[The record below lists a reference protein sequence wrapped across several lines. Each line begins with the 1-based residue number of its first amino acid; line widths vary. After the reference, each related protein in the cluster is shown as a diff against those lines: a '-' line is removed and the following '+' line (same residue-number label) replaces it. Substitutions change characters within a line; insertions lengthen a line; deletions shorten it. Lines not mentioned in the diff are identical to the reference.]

1 MADED
6 HGDMALMYTTITP
19 AGVLG
24 PEVQI
29 DNRVCECCKTSMTMT
44 PDGAVAVY
52 RDRSDKEIRD
62 ISISRFSNGKWSP
75 PEALTNDGWKIEGCP
90 INGPAVSSSG
100 KNLAVAWF
108 TAPGEKPQV
117 NVLLSSD
124 SGKTF
129 GKKVRIDEGNPAG
142 RVDVLSL
149 PSGDAVVSWIERTD
163 KNGPQV
169 HMRQV
174 AANGTAAAP
183 MNRVRKYEG
192 GIRRIPQDGDF
203 GQRHCRRLDGFGRTV
218 EGAYHGGQPVDLPA
232 VGAVY
237 DRPF

>member
-1 MADED
+1 
-6 HGDMALMYTTITP
+6 
-19 AGVLG
+19 
-24 PEVQI
+24 
-29 DNRVCECCKTSMTMT
+29 MTVT
-44 PDGAVAVY
+44 PDGMVAVY

-62 ISISRFSNGKWSP
+62 ISISRFTNGKWSA
-75 PEALTNDGWKIEGCP
+75 PETLSNDGWKIEGCP

-117 NVLLSSD
+117 NLLTSTD

-142 RVDVLSL
+142 RVEVLSL
-149 PSGDAVVSWIERTD
+149 PSGDAIVSWIERTD

-169 HMRQV
+169 HIRQV

-183 MNRVRKYEG
+183 VNASGNLKAASSGFPKMALSGNDVVVAWTDSSEPSRVHTSVVTR
-192 GIRRIPQDGDF
+192 
-203 GQRHCRRLDGFGRTV
+203 
-218 EGAYHGGQPVDLPA
+218 
-232 VGAVY
+232 
-237 DRPF
+237 